1 MTYSIRP
8 IPLCKGPRDL
18 SQYTFGTNFG
28 KKCDSI
34 WYTWYIEGS
43 KPRTLIDTGAF
54 DPGMQKLNTVEDGLA
69 KLGTRL
75 EDIEIV
81 IVTHL
86 HSDHIALG
94 YLKKNAKFIVQ
105 KKELDYA
112 LKPHPLDASFYTKNT
127 FENLNMELIDGEKE
141 IIPGVSVFLT
151 PGHTPGGQSVEIKT
165 AFGKVIVAGFCC
177 QLANFEQDEK
187 MKDRNWEVTAPLI
200 HQDVRQAY
208 DSVLK
213 VKHMGGT
220 IIALHDSAF
229 MWKDKIT

>member
-94 YLKKNAKFIVQ
+94 YLYKNAKFIVQ

-112 LKPHPLDASFYTKNT
+112 LTPHPLDASFYSKST

-229 MWKDKIT
+229 MW